1 MIWNLINDIFVLLSS
16 KISSIEFTVL
26 RMIVKYKN
34 MKYKIDINDV
44 IGTRYDHNN
53 IEEGYLVVTFIMMN
67 LF

>member
-1 MIWNLINDIFVLLSS
+1 M
-16 KISSIEFTVL
+16 
-26 RMIVKYKN
+26 KN
-34 MKYKIDINDV
+34 KIDINDV